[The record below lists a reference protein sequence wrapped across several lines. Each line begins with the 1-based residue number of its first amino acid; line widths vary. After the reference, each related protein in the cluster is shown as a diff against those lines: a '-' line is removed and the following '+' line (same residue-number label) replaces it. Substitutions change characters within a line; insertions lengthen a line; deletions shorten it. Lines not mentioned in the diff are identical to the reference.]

1 MISVISLILDNFF
14 KNSFFTLISLVYLK
28 RDKYY
33 LLKCMI
39 LGLIYD
45 IIFTDIII
53 LHFTLFLLLGMV
65 ILFLDK
71 YIKYNIIKTIMIITL
86 YQLLL
91 LIIFNIFKYKY
102 LSFNEFIFVFKNYY
116 LINIFYSII
125 LSIFYKIKS

>member
-14 KNSFFTLISLVYLK
+14 KNSFFTLISLLYLK

-45 IIFTDIII
+45 MFFTDIII
-53 LHFTLFLLLGMV
+53 LHFTLFFLLGIV
-65 ILFLDK
+65 ILLLDK

-86 YQLLL
+86 YQILLF
-91 LIIFNIFKYKY
+91 IIFNIFKYKY
-102 LSFNEFIFVFKNYY
+102 LSINEFIFVFKYYY
-116 LINIFYSII
+116 LINIIYSFV